1 MMKTVTFEKCAEL
14 LLHADNILILMHRS
28 PDGDAVGSGYALAY
42 ALRKAGKKVMP
53 VCSDDIPPK
62 YSYITN
68 SLSMQEFEPAYIVTV
83 DLADTQLFGDKLIQY
98 KEKVNVCI
106 DHHPSNTG
114 YAEYGIVD
122 GNAGACAQIVKKII
136 NAMNIPIDKN
146 IANAVFT
153 AIATDTGC
161 FKYSNADA
169 ESYQMAAEM
178 IAYGADSFF
187 INRLMFDTKSR
198 SRLELER
205 LALNSL
211 KYYNN
216 EQIAV
221 IFITKE
227 MLEKSGA
234 DDNDTEGI
242 SGIPRQIEGVKI
254 GITIREKDNCNFRIS
269 VRSAG
274 DIDVSAICTQF
285 GGGGH
290 KAAAGCTIVTDT
302 LSDAE
307 LQITKAAGAAL

>member
-1 MMKTVTFEKCAEL
+1 MKTLTITECAEHL
-14 LLHADNILILMHRS
+14 KNADKILILMHRS

-42 ALRKAGKKVMP
+42 ALRSIGKTAQP
-53 VCSDDIPPK
+53 VCSDDIPKK

-68 SLSMQEFEPAYIVTV
+68 GLDVQEFEPEYIVTV

-98 KEKVNVCI
+98 KDKVDLCI
-106 DHHPSNTG
+106 DHHPSNTD
-114 YAEYGIVD
+114 YAKYGIID
-122 GNAGACAQIVKKII
+122 GNAGACAQIVKKVIS
-136 NAMNIPIDKN
+136 AMNIPIDKN

-153 AIATDTGC
+153 AISTDTGC

-178 IAYGADSFF
+178 VACGADSFF

-211 KYYNN
+211 KYYND

-227 MLEKSGA
+227 MMEKSGA

-254 GITIREKDNCNFRIS
+254 GITIREKGENNFRIS

-290 KAAAGCTIVTDT
+290 KAAAGCTIITDT

-307 LQITKAAGAAL
+307 RQITNAAGAVL

>member
-122 GNAGACAQIVKKII
+122 ANAGACAQIVKKVI

-146 IANAVFT
+146 IANAIFT
-153 AIATDTGC
+153 GISTDTGC
-161 FKYSNADA
+161 FKYSNASA
-169 ESYQMAAEM
+169 ESYEMAAEM
-178 IAYGADSFF
+178 LGCGADGFF
-187 INRLMFDTKSR
+187 INKLMFDTKSR
-198 SRLELER
+198 ARLEIER

-211 KYYNN
+211 TYHSDGK
-216 EQIAV
+216 IAV

-227 MLEKSGA
+227 MMEKSGA
-234 DDNDTEGI
+234 SDDDTEGI
-242 SGIPRQIEGVKI
+242 SGMPRQIEGVVI
-254 GITIREKDNCNFRIS
+254 GITIREKDNGNFRVS
-269 VRSAG
+269 MRSAG
-274 DIDVSAICTQF
+274 DINVSAICSQF

-290 KAAAGCTIVTDT
+290 RAAAGCTVTGT
-302 LSDAE
+302 AQE
-307 LQITKAAGAAL
+307 VREKVINAAGAAL

>member
-1 MMKTVTFEKCAEL
+1 MKTLTINECAEQL
-14 LLHADNILILMHRS
+14 KNADNILILMHRS

-42 ALRKAGKKVMP
+42 ALRSIGKTAQP
-53 VCSDDIPPK
+53 VCSDNIPPK

-68 SLSMQEFEPAYIVTV
+68 GLDVQEFEPEYIVTV

-98 KEKVNVCI
+98 KDKVDLCI

-114 YAEYGIVD
+114 YAKYGIVD
-122 GNAGACAQIVKKII
+122 GSAGACAQIVKKVIS
-136 NAMNIPIDKN
+136 AMDIPIDKN

-153 AIATDTGC
+153 AISTDTGC

-178 IAYGADSFF
+178 VACGADSFF

-211 KYYNN
+211 KYYND

-227 MLEKSGA
+227 MLERSGA

-254 GITIREKDNCNFRIS
+254 GITIREKGENNFRIS

-290 KAAAGCTIVTDT
+290 KAAAGCTIITDT

-307 LQITKAAGAAL
+307 RQITNAAGAVL

>member
-1 MMKTVTFEKCAEL
+1 MKTLTINECAEQL
-14 LLHADNILILMHRS
+14 KNADNILILMHRS

-42 ALRKAGKKVMP
+42 ALRSIGKTAQP
-53 VCSDDIPPK
+53 VCSDNIPPK

-68 SLSMQEFEPAYIVTV
+68 GLDVQEFEPEYIVTV

-98 KEKVNVCI
+98 KDKVDLCI

-114 YAEYGIVD
+114 YAKYGIVD
-122 GNAGACAQIVKKII
+122 GSSGACAQIVKKVIS
-136 NAMNIPIDKN
+136 AMDIPIDKN

-153 AIATDTGC
+153 AISTDTGC

-178 IAYGADSFF
+178 VACGAEGFF

-211 KYYNN
+211 KYYND

-254 GITIREKDNCNFRIS
+254 GITIREKGENNFRIS

-290 KAAAGCTIVTDT
+290 KAAAGCTIITDT

-307 LQITKAAGAAL
+307 RQITNAAGAVL

>member
-1 MMKTVTFEKCAEL
+1 MKTLTINECAEQL
-14 LLHADNILILMHRS
+14 KNADNILILMHRS

-42 ALRKAGKKVMP
+42 ALRSIGKTAQP
-53 VCSDDIPPK
+53 VCSDNIPPK

-68 SLSMQEFEPAYIVTV
+68 GLDVQEFEPEYIVTV

-98 KEKVNVCI
+98 KDKVDLCI

-114 YAEYGIVD
+114 YAKYGIVD
-122 GNAGACAQIVKKII
+122 GSAGACAQIVKKVIS
-136 NAMNIPIDKN
+136 AMDIPIDKN

-153 AIATDTGC
+153 AISTDTGC

-178 IAYGADSFF
+178 VTCGADSFF

-211 KYYNN
+211 KYYND

-227 MLEKSGA
+227 MLERSGA

-254 GITIREKDNCNFRIS
+254 GITIREKEENNFRIS

-285 GGGGH
+285 EGGGH
-290 KAAAGCTIVTDT
+290 KAAAGCTIITDT

-307 LQITKAAGAAL
+307 RQITNAAGAVL

>member
-122 GNAGACAQIVKKII
+122 ANAGACAQIVKKVI

-146 IANAVFT
+146 IANAIF
-153 AIATDTGC
+153 IGISTDTGC
-161 FKYSNADA
+161 FKYSNASA
-169 ESYQMAAEM
+169 ESYEMAAEM
-178 IAYGADSFF
+178 LGCGADGFF
-187 INRLMFDTKSR
+187 INKLMFDTKSR
-198 SRLELER
+198 ARLEIER

-211 KYYNN
+211 TYHSDGK
-216 EQIAV
+216 IAV

-227 MLEKSGA
+227 MMEKSGA
-234 DDNDTEGI
+234 SDDDTEGI
-242 SGIPRQIEGVKI
+242 SGMPRQIEGVVI
-254 GITIREKDNCNFRIS
+254 GITIREKDNGNFRVS
-269 VRSAG
+269 MRSAG
-274 DIDVSAICTQF
+274 DINVSAICSQF

-290 KAAAGCTIVTDT
+290 RAAAGCTVTGT
-302 LSDAE
+302 AQE
-307 LQITKAAGAAL
+307 VREKVINAAGAAL

>member
-1 MMKTVTFEKCAEL
+1 MKTLTINECAEQL
-14 LLHADNILILMHRS
+14 KNADNILILMHRS

-42 ALRKAGKKVMP
+42 ALRSIGKNVQP
-53 VCSDDIPPK
+53 VCSDNIPPK

-68 SLSMQEFEPAYIVTV
+68 GLDVQDFEPEYIVTV

-98 KEKVNVCI
+98 KDKVDLCI

-114 YAEYGIVD
+114 YAKYGIVD
-122 GNAGACAQIVKKII
+122 GSAGACAQIVKKVIS
-136 NAMNIPIDKN
+136 AMDIPIDKN

-153 AIATDTGC
+153 AISTDTGC

-178 IAYGADSFF
+178 VACGAEGFF

-211 KYYNN
+211 KYYND
-216 EQIAV
+216 EQIAI

-254 GITIREKDNCNFRIS
+254 GITIREKEENNFRIS

-290 KAAAGCTIVTDT
+290 KAAAGCTIITDT

-307 LQITKAAGAAL
+307 RQITNAAGAVL

>member
-1 MMKTVTFEKCAEL
+1 MKTLTITECAEHL
-14 LLHADNILILMHRS
+14 KNADNILILMHRS

-42 ALRKAGKKVMP
+42 ALRSIGKNAQP
-53 VCSDDIPPK
+53 VCSDNIPPK

-68 SLSMQEFEPAYIVTV
+68 GLDVQNFEPEYIVTV
-83 DLADTQLFGDKLIQY
+83 DLSDTQLFGDKLMQY
-98 KEKVNVCI
+98 KDKIDLCI
-106 DHHPSNTG
+106 DHHFSNTG
-114 YAEYGIVD
+114 YAKYGIVD

-136 NAMNIPIDKN
+136 DAMNIPIDKN

-211 KYYNN
+211 KYYND
-216 EQIAV
+216 EKIAV

-274 DIDVSAICTQF
+274 DIDVSEICSQF

-307 LQITKAAGAAL
+307 RQITEATGAAL

>member
-1 MMKTVTFEKCAEL
+1 
-14 LLHADNILILMHRS
+14 
-28 PDGDAVGSGYALAY
+28 
-42 ALRKAGKKVMP
+42 
-53 VCSDDIPPK
+53 
-62 YSYITN
+62 
-68 SLSMQEFEPAYIVTV
+68 
-83 DLADTQLFGDKLIQY
+83 
-98 KEKVNVCI
+98 
-106 DHHPSNTG
+106 
-114 YAEYGIVD
+114 
-122 GNAGACAQIVKKII
+122 
-136 NAMNIPIDKN
+136 
-146 IANAVFT
+146 
-153 AIATDTGC
+153 
-161 FKYSNADA
+161 
-169 ESYQMAAEM
+169 
-178 IAYGADSFF
+178 
-187 INRLMFDTKSR
+187 MFDTKSR
-198 SRLELER
+198 ARLEIER

>member
-1 MMKTVTFEKCAEL
+1 
-14 LLHADNILILMHRS
+14 
-28 PDGDAVGSGYALAY
+28 
-42 ALRKAGKKVMP
+42 
-53 VCSDDIPPK
+53 
-62 YSYITN
+62 
-68 SLSMQEFEPAYIVTV
+68 
-83 DLADTQLFGDKLIQY
+83 
-98 KEKVNVCI
+98 
-106 DHHPSNTG
+106 
-114 YAEYGIVD
+114 
-122 GNAGACAQIVKKII
+122 
-136 NAMNIPIDKN
+136 MNISIDKN
-146 IANAVFT
+146 IANAIFT
-153 AIATDTGC
+153 GISTDTGC

-211 KYYNN
+211 KYYND
-216 EQIAV
+216 EKIAV

-274 DIDVSAICTQF
+274 DIDVSEICSQF

-307 LQITKAAGAAL
+307 RQITEATGAAL